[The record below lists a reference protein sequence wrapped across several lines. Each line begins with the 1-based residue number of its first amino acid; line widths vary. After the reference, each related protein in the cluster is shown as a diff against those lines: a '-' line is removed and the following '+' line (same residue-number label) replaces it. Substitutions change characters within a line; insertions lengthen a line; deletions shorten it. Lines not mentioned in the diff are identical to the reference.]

1 MCPAQNTV
9 AGLLFQ
15 EGRIVKHN
23 YSFYKEKEAL
33 SSLSQCAGEKTKVIT
48 ISYLLKLLKGDVRIF
63 LNNTD
68 LVSICQKYN
77 TKKCKNRS

>member
-9 AGLLFQ
+9 SIAGLLFQ

-48 ISYLLKLLKGDVRIF
+48 ISYF
-63 LNNTD
+63 
-68 LVSICQKYN
+68 SSY
-77 TKKCKNRS
+77 